1 MSSSIGDSIP
11 PVAQVELLMTKS
23 RQSGHRSSRGRSAS
37 SRDRTDLPSESA
49 DEIASEESDESTD
62 EEVDGEVVA
71 YVEPV
76 DEDEKVVKRGDLKYV
91 LLRLLSEGARHGYQ
105 LLKEIEDKTQ
115 GGYRPSPGSLYPSLI
130 ALEEAGYISAEDE
143 DERRVYHITDDG
155 MEILLEKQERVD
167 AVMERAG
174 RVAGRHRPNRAL
186 LTEMDQDFNELR
198 RTIIRRARQVD
209 FNLEALRQVR
219 KALENARSDIL
230 NAFDEIQYGGRGEEA

>member
-1 MSSSIGDSIP
+1 
-11 PVAQVELLMTKS
+11 MTKS
-23 RQSGHRSSRGRSAS
+23 RQSGHRNSRSRSAS
-37 SRDRTDLPSESA
+37 GRER
-49 DEIASEESDESTD
+49 SEESSEQNEEVTDQEAADEQ
-62 EEVDGEVVA
+62 VDGEVVA

-198 RTIIRRARQVD
+198 RTIIRRARQVE

-219 KALENARSDIL
+219 KALERARSEIL
-230 NAFDEIQYGGRGEEA
+230 NAFDEIQYGEKGEGA

>member
-1 MSSSIGDSIP
+1 MSSSIGGSIP
-11 PVAQVELLMTKS
+11 AVAQMELPMTKS
-23 RQSGHRSSRGRSAS
+23 RQSGHRSGRSRSAS
-37 SRDRTDLPSESA
+37 SRERSDESTEGV
-49 DEIASEESDESTD
+49 DEIADEESTD

-76 DEDEKVVKRGDLKYV
+76 DDDEKVVKRGDLKYV

-198 RTIIRRARQVD
+198 RTIVRRARQVD
-209 FNLEALRQVR
+209 FNLGALRQVR
-219 KALENARSDIL
+219 KALERARSEIL
-230 NAFDEIQYGGRGEEA
+230 TAFDEIQYGEKDDEA

>member
-1 MSSSIGDSIP
+1 M
-11 PVAQVELLMTKS
+11 AKS
-23 RQSGHRSSRGRSAS
+23 RQSGQRGGRRPQGSGRSRADADHDTLETDS
-37 SRDRTDLPSESA
+37 SDNED
-49 DEIASEESDESTD
+49 SDESSVETD
-62 EEVDGEVVA
+62 DVEVVA
-71 YVEPV
+71 YVDPSA
-76 DEDEKVVKRGDLKYV
+76 EDEKVVKRGDLKYV

-155 MEILLEKQERVD
+155 MEILLEKQDRVD

-174 RVAGRHRPNRAL
+174 RVAGRHRPARAL

-198 RTIIRRARQVD
+198 RTVIRRARQIE
-209 FNLEALRQVR
+209 FNLEALRHVR
-219 KALENARSDIL
+219 KALERARSEIL
-230 NAFDEIQYGGRGEEA
+230 NAFDDIQYGEHGDKAE